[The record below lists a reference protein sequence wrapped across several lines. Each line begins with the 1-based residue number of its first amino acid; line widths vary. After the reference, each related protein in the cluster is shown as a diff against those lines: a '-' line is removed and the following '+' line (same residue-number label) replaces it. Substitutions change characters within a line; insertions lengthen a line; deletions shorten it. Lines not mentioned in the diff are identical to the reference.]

1 MGISQFF
8 VQAPEHK
15 REKFRQIEILCKCS
29 ISSNQQPT
37 TRTQPSSEETKQG
50 QSKLMAA
57 LFIQNGGPLEE
68 GQAASE
74 SEAALLT
81 SMADW
86 QVLQCTALYPLWD
99 YRKRVRTELGINE
112 NYESN
117 VENEEKISDSI
128 MNGFCAHLTKKGFYL
143 SPEIVFDVTAHWL
156 ADPKDRICV
165 HLKCVQSRQ
174 KVAPR
179 ILTYLCQFLPKI
191 LRNEIRK

>member
-1 MGISQFF
+1 MLSACTAGYITC
-8 VQAPEHK
+8 VDNLL
-15 REKFRQIEILCKCS
+15 RQGGVWKS
-29 ISSNQQPT
+29 FDKKSSLKT
-37 TRTQPSSEETKQG
+37 
-50 QSKLMAA
+50 
-57 LFIQNGGPLEE
+57 I
-68 GQAASE
+68 
-74 SEAALLT
+74 
-81 SMADW
+81 ADW

-99 YRKRVRTELGINE
+99 YRKRVRTELGIAE
-112 NYESN
+112 NFESN

-156 ADPKDRICV
+156 AEPKNRICV

>member
-1 MGISQFF
+1 
-8 VQAPEHK
+8 
-15 REKFRQIEILCKCS
+15 
-29 ISSNQQPT
+29 
-37 TRTQPSSEETKQG
+37 
-50 QSKLMAA
+50 MAA

-81 SMADW
+81 SKADW